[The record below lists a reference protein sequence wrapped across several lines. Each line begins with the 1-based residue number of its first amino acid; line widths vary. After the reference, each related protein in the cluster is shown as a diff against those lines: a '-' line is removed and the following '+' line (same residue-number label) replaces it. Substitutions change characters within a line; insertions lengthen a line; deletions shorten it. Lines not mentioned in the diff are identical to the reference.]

1 MVIKDAVRGKI
12 LWHKYVN
19 HETIAQYVEGVEW
32 LKENGFRI
40 YGAVIDGMKGLSLAL
55 RPIRVQMCQ
64 FHQIL
69 IVRRYLTQEPELE
82 ASAELLRL
90 VNNITGMDKESFIGA
105 FEEWYE
111 KYIDIIN
118 ERVHDKRIKRKTPPY
133 MRPRLRSAYLS
144 VKRNMPLLWTFY
156 DYPETG
162 LPNTN
167 NALEGTF
174 SDLKN
179 KVRAHSGISKEN
191 RKKLLD
197 EYIKRHY

>member
-1 MVIKDAVRGKI
+1 M
-12 LWHKYVN
+12 
-19 HETIAQYVEGVEW
+19 
-32 LKENGFRI
+32 
-40 YGAVIDGMKGLSLAL
+40 AVIDGLKGLSLAL

-69 IVRRYLTQEPELE
+69 IVRRYLTQEPDLE
-82 ASAELLRL
+82 ASAELFGL
-90 VNNITGMDKESFIGA
+90 VNNITGMDKESFIGS
-105 FEEWYE
+105 FEEWHE
-111 KYIDIIN
+111 KYREVIN
-118 ERVHDKRIKRKTPPY
+118 ERVHDKRIKRRTPPY

-167 NALEGTF
+167 NALEVTF
-174 SDLKN
+174 SDLKS
-179 KVRAHSGISKEN
+179 KVRVHSGISKEN